1 MWSWNRLGPSQ
12 LATTQIVAI
21 PTRTTAA
28 WAASRRLASPRR
40 ASTEGGRSAPPP
52 PRSASV
58 CWGTAPSSRRS
69 TLQHMRRETAPARR
83 LAALVVAAVLG
94 LMLSLHGHDGHHATA
109 QLAAPS
115 ATVHTDVTHAH
126 PAEPAPEGT

>member
-1 MWSWNRLGPSQ
+1 
-12 LATTQIVAI
+12 
-21 PTRTTAA
+21 
-28 WAASRRLASPRR
+28 
-40 ASTEGGRSAPPP
+40 
-52 PRSASV
+52 
-58 CWGTAPSSRRS
+58 
-69 TLQHMRRETAPARR
+69 MRRETAPARR

-126 PAEPAPEGT
+126 PAEPAPEGTDGTSQLLLMIGGCLAAAVVVLGLALAAGRRGGARWLPLVVRLTAALRPAVAPPHPPPLTYRLGVIRV